1 MALGSTITQVTDSG
15 LKPGITFPSFVSS
28 GVATATNF
36 KTGTTNVHSTGI
48 EAGGINVNGGDTKI
62 GTGATVWKDGGALFS
77 GIVTATSFVGD
88 ISNATGAAAG
98 LGTALSQTQT
108 NPLNKIYYTDSI
120 LSVGSTITINPP
132 SSASAAYTQYTD
144 IVADGADIIV
154 ADGDDFIPDVLG
166 ISTDTIPSYSG
177 SGGRVRAGK
186 FTNTGANGAPTAP
199 NGWIVTGVSTAT
211 TFKGNLIGN
220 VTGTASQLETNATG
234 ANLTLSG
241 NLGVGGTLTYEDVTR
256 VDAVGL
262 STFREGLEVG
272 PLAGI
277 ALTAYKDGSIRTT
290 GVITAT
296 TYYGSGAQLTGIDA
310 SALKSGG
317 SVKVQANSHGAVT
330 TGVMTATSFAGSG
343 ANLTNLP
350 ASGKGT
356 NLMINGAMQI
366 CQRYGTSAHVIG
378 ANPSFSGYVLDR
390 WLYQNA
396 STNEAPTVQQVDVAA
411 DTPAWNAGFR
421 KSSRITNGNQTSGA
435 QAASTVLMAYNFEA
449 QDLAQSGWDY
459 TSASDYVTLSFWVK
473 SSVAQDFPFYWR
485 SRDGTNRMY
494 SMMTGSLNANT
505 WTKITKTIPGDPGG
519 LTIDNN
525 TGPGMQFLI
534 APYYGTDGT
543 ASGSTLNA
551 WKAWSS
557 SSRWEDIT
565 TTWFTTNDAT
575 FEVTGFKVEVGSS
588 ATDFDH
594 KSYADDLFACQ
605 RNFQMWKGE
614 NCGNFAGRWNGGS
627 DFVFAVPLARPL
639 MKSPTAITCKANDT
653 SGSANGT
660 WKVFRTDGSSTG
672 TNIPTVRSWTEN
684 TPQILMNLNGLSG
697 GTDDRVGSIQA
708 TLSAS
713 GWFSLAADV

>member
-144 IVADGADIIV
+144 IVATGDADIIV
-154 ADGDDFIPDVLG
+154 ADGDDFVPDILG
-166 ISTDTIPSYSG
+166 IATGTAVPYSG
-177 SGGRVRAGK
+177 TGGRIRAGQ
-186 FTNTGANGAPTAP
+186 FTNTSANGAPTAT

-241 NLGVGGTLTYEDVTR
+241 NLGVAGTLTYEDVTR

-310 SALKSGG
+310 TQIVTGNTSVQTVDTGSDGHVKVNIEGNQKARFDSSGRLLLGGPSTTVPIASTANSTLQVHSANTLISAGLCAYGNSAAG
-317 SVKVQANSHGAVT
+317 SVLALGKTRASTVGTVGTAVQAGDILGEIRFSGDDGTDVQSVGAYLQAVVDAAPASNAIPSRLEFRTYKDPSSGTLERLRITKDGAWGLGGANYGTDGQVLTSKGNAANPAWEDAGGGLFSRAWYDMDT
-330 TGVMTATSFAGSG
+330 TETTITGASGETRVGGNSG
-343 ANLTNLP
+343 ANLEVTWTPPSTATKYVYVCYLHFRFQ
-350 ASGKGT
+350 
-356 NLMINGAMQI
+356 NGGQWGW
-366 CQRYGTSAHVIG
+366 QPEFTSNNWTSKTGIG
-378 ANPSFSGYVLDR
+378 NHPSFGNEYPNQVIRHGLVQVGDFHPNTTNQCKMGLFATVWSSHSPSIVLNGS
-390 WLYQNA
+390 LQ
-396 STNEAPTVQQVDVAA
+396 
-411 DTPAWNAGFR
+411 
-421 KSSRITNGNQTSGA
+421 KSRIFLYEVADASLFNG
-435 QAASTVLMAYNFEA
+435 
-449 QDLAQSGWDY
+449 
-459 TSASDYVTLSFWVK
+459 
-473 SSVAQDFPFYWR
+473 
-485 SRDGTNRMY
+485 
-494 SMMTGSLNANT
+494 
-505 WTKITKTIPGDPGG
+505 I
-519 LTIDNN
+519 
-525 TGPGMQFLI
+525 
-534 APYYGTDGT
+534 
-543 ASGSTLNA
+543 
-551 WKAWSS
+551 
-557 SSRWEDIT
+557 
-565 TTWFTTNDAT
+565 
-575 FEVTGFKVEVGSS
+575 
-588 ATDFDH
+588 
-594 KSYADDLFACQ
+594 
-605 RNFQMWKGE
+605 
-614 NCGNFAGRWNGGS
+614 
-627 DFVFAVPLARPL
+627 
-639 MKSPTAITCKANDT
+639 
-653 SGSANGT
+653 
-660 WKVFRTDGSSTG
+660 
-672 TNIPTVRSWTEN
+672 
-684 TPQILMNLNGLSG
+684 
-697 GTDDRVGSIQA
+697 
-708 TLSAS
+708 
-713 GWFSLAADV
+713 

>member
-1 MALGSTITQVTDSG
+1 MASNLRVDTI
-15 LKPGITFPSFVSS
+15 LPSS
-28 GVATATNF
+28 GTTLGIGTAN
-36 KTGTTNVHSTGI
+36 GTTN
-48 EAGGINVNGGDTKI
+48 
-62 GTGATVWKDGGALFS
+62 
-77 GIVTATSFVGD
+77 
-88 ISNATGAAAG
+88 
-98 LGTALSQTQT
+98 
-108 NPLNKIYYTDSI
+108 
-120 LSVGSTITINPP
+120 
-132 SSASAAYTQYTD
+132 
-144 IVADGADIIV
+144 
-154 ADGDDFIPDVLG
+154 
-166 ISTDTIPSYSG
+166 
-177 SGGRVRAGK
+177 
-186 FTNTGANGAPTAP
+186 FT
-199 NGWIVTGVSTAT
+199 
-211 TFKGNLIGN
+211 GN
-220 VTGTASQLETNATG
+220 VGIA
-234 ANLTLSG
+234 
-241 NLGVGGTLTYEDVTR
+241 GTLTYEDVTNI
-256 VDAVGL
+256 DAVGL
-262 STFREGLEVG
+262 ITARGGIKIGPSAGVAGTFF
-272 PLAGI
+272 A
-277 ALTAYKDGSIRTT
+277 DGSYVTA

-310 SALKSGG
+310 TQIQTGNTAVQTNASRIDSKVSNVGILTVTSAGIN
-317 SVKVQANSHGAVT
+317 V
-330 TGVMTATSFAGSG
+330 TGVVTATSFVGNG

-356 NLMINGAMQI
+356 NLMVNGAMQI

-421 KSSRITNGNQTSGA
+421 KSSKITNGNQTSGA

-459 TSASDYVTLSFWVK
+459 TSASSYVTLSFWVK

-505 WTKITKTIPGDPGG
+505 WTKITKTIPGDSGG

-605 RNFQMWKGE
+605 RNFQMWRGE

-653 SGSANGT
+653 SGSANGE
-660 WKVFRTDGSSTG
+660 WKVFRTDGASTG

-684 TPQILMNLNGLSG
+684 TPQIMMNLNGLSG